1 MSVYCSV
8 TKLCPTLFDPMDCS
22 PPGFP
27 RQEYWSGVTL
37 PSPGD
42 LPDPGIKPMS
52 FMSPEL
58 ASGFFTT
65 SANWEVFWFPQFSS
79 VQSLSR
85 VQLFVTPWAVACQA
99 PLSMGFSRQEHWS
112 GLRFPSPGGLPDPGI
127 KPTSPACIGRQV
139 LYH

>member
-52 FMSPEL
+52 FALAGIFCITEL
-58 ASGFFTT
+58 PGKPCVYSFF
-65 SANWEVFWFPQFSS
+65 EVF
-79 VQSLSR
+79 
-85 VQLFVTPWAVACQA
+85 
-99 PLSMGFSRQEHWS
+99 
-112 GLRFPSPGGLPDPGI
+112 
-127 KPTSPACIGRQV
+127 
-139 LYH
+139 